1 MFSSSVGAAL
11 LSYANDRVP
20 VSSNSTEPIAC
31 PLNSTEVRSIRFI
44 QTSVLFSLSYVCI
57 LCTFKIIAMI
67 RSVPYTDQ
75 EEADDEVSR
84 CKCLIQAID
93 KESELYGIEWRLFRQ
108 YGIPYLVI
116 STLSMLVGLA
126 LLVWKQ

>member
-1 MFSSSVGAAL
+1 MFSASVGAAL

-44 QTSVLFSLSYVCI
+44 QTSVLSSLLYVCI
-57 LCTFKIIAMI
+57 LCTFKIIAMV

-75 EEADDEVSR
+75 EEAGDEVSR

-126 LLVWKQ
+126 LLLWKQ